1 MDIHVKP
8 FPDKTIS
15 GSWVQDKELGY
26 AEEDDVSTAR
36 PNDLEY
42 YDQIPFFTSL
52 VLRLIAGVQ
61 AGVKCPT
68 PMGSHSLIT
77 YSHEISVM
85 NPKVEVDLN
94 FKHLFNKALKSRL
107 ILDQPV

>member
-1 MDIHVKP
+1 VDIHVKP

-26 AEEDDVSTAR
+26 AAEDDVSTAR
-36 PNDLEY
+36 SNDLEY

-68 PMGSHSLIT
+68 PMGSHSYNKSILLSNICSANKFVKET
-77 YSHEISVM
+77 YARII
-85 NPKVEVDLN
+85 
-94 FKHLFNKALKSRL
+94 R
-107 ILDQPV
+107 